1 VSLSAGV
8 IENLSPQRLKISP
21 SRAFGCIGLLN
32 VVAERGRLARFFNLY
47 WRAALKHVA
56 GFL

>member
-1 VSLSAGV
+1 M

-32 VVAERGRLARFFNLY
+32 VVAERGRLACFFNLY